1 MRERKREGREG
12 EERERGGGEGERGRR
27 GREGE
32 ERGRGGGGRRGRK
45 REGEEREFPLEGTV
59 YMVRC
64 TFSNVSRQTLV
75 TFAKKSVNLSG

>member
-32 ERGRGGGGRRGRK
+32 ERERKEGGGEGVPIK
-45 REGEEREFPLEGTV
+45 R

-75 TFAKKSVNLSG
+75 TFTKKSVNLSG

>member
-27 GREGE
+27 GRE
-32 ERGRGGGGRRGRK
+32 RK
-45 REGEEREFPLEGTV
+45 GEEREFPLKGTV

-75 TFAKKSVNLSG
+75 TFTKKSVNLSG